1 MIEKGLSG
9 KILLDFLMGVF
20 SLKAILKTVLFG
32 ATLYGGAVVLMGF
45 ARSIHFVL
53 RYVQAQNEVAPIRSS
68 C

>member
-32 ATLYGGAVVLMGF
+32 ATLYGGGSGSYGL
-45 ARSIHFVL
+45 
-53 RYVQAQNEVAPIRSS
+53 